1 MVITD
6 GSESY
11 ALFTY
16 QCGSMSW
23 HGNATVGFNAG
34 GTLFE
39 NHPLTGTSSAN
50 SVACLSYSTTV
61 WMNLVYKLTPSGKLK
76 LYS

>member
-1 MVITD
+1 
-6 GSESY
+6 
-11 ALFTY
+11 
-16 QCGSMSW
+16 MSW

-50 SVACLSYSTTV
+50 LIACLSYSNTV
-61 WMNLVYKLTPSGKLK
+61 WTNLVYKLTPSGKFK
-76 LYS
+76 LYSRDRAVTAIIFDDVSL